1 MKNSDEQRGAASV
14 CREFERTEH
23 QAGLVV
29 GSSLCFFGLLYVAFF
44 FWHLSGFCVALG
56 VGWFELHGMRPSGG
70 TVTETCHRGDTGA
83 HQLGREER
91 GRVKV
96 PTQFQSMGFL
106 LCIKTDTQQ

>member
-44 FWHLSGFCVALG
+44 FDIFQAFAWLWV
-56 VGWFELHGMRPSGG
+56 SGG
-70 TVTETCHRGDTGA
+70 LNCTGCA
-83 HQLGREER
+83 HQAELSRKRAIEVTRELISSAE
-91 GRVKV
+91 K
-96 PTQFQSMGFL
+96 
-106 LCIKTDTQQ
+106 KEAA